1 MELEGADT
9 SVRVDAGVLN
19 KLMSLAG
26 ELLVAREQFRAVC
39 ERTLIPMEAP
49 SPAAVGVRAT
59 LVLFATPD
67 QGRMAIPLA
76 QVDRIEE
83 FDTSAVYFEGR
94 QCVVRYRGKLL
105 PLVEVSSVLP
115 ERRTRRRRSGDEIA
129 VHKGRMQV
137 VVHTSGGRSVGLV
150 VDRLLDVFEERL
162 VLEQPG
168 SRSGAR
174 AAVVVRDRVTELV
187 DVQAMLDS
195 IEPSFHER
203 QRG

>member
-9 SVRVDAGVLN
+9 SVRVDSGVLN

-26 ELLVAREQFRAVC
+26 ELLVARDQFRAVC
-39 ERTLIPMEAP
+39 ERTLVPAEVP
-49 SPAAVGVRAT
+49 PPAAVGTRAT
-59 LVLFATPD
+59 LVLFGTPD

-83 FDTSAVYFEGR
+83 FDSSAVYFEGR

-115 ERRTRRRRSGDEIA
+115 ERRARRRRGDEIS

-137 VVHTSGGRSVGLV
+137 VIYSSQGRSVGLV

-174 AAVVVRDRVTELV
+174 ASVVVRDRVTELV
-187 DVQAMLDS
+187 DVEAMLQS
-195 IEPSFHER
+195 IEPSFYER
-203 QRG
+203 QSG

>member
-9 SVRVDAGVLN
+9 SVRVDSGVLN

-26 ELLVAREQFRAVC
+26 ELLVARDQFRAVC
-39 ERTLIPMEAP
+39 ERTLM
-49 SPAAVGVRAT
+49 PAEVPPPATVGARTT
-59 LVLFATPD
+59 LVLFGTPD

-105 PLVEVSSVLP
+105 PLIEVSSVLP
-115 ERRTRRRRSGDEIA
+115 ERRARRRRGDEIS

-137 VVHTSGGRSVGLV
+137 VIHSAGGRSIGLV

-174 AAVVVRDRVTELV
+174 ASVVVRDRVTELV
-187 DVQAMLDS
+187 DVEAMFAS
-195 IEPSFHER
+195 VEPAFYER
-203 QRG
+203 QSG